1 MYHIQFITESNDAY
15 DAADAGQTPVQAYQT
30 DTQYKISEIYDIPDV
45 LVSEVI
51 PTSGPFIS
59 LPSTHFLVKGPR
71 TDSNIAVEN
80 LYIFCHLKAMHLE
93 TQKRV
98 IKNSGL
104 NRVARGGHLF
114 QGIIHAMQI
123 YKET

>member
-15 DAADAGQTPVQAYQT
+15 DVADAGQTVQAYQT
-30 DTQYKISEIYDIPDV
+30 DTQYKISEIYDNPDV
-45 LVSEVI
+45 SVSGVI

-59 LPSTHFLVKGPR
+59 LPNTHSLVNGPS
-71 TDSNIAVEN
+71 TDSDIAVEN
-80 LYIFCHLKAMHLE
+80 LYIFCHLKAVHLE

-104 NRVARGGHLF
+104 HRVARGGHLF

>member
-59 LPSTHFLVKGPR
+59 LPSTHFLVKGPSGPFISLPSTHFLVKGPR
-71 TDSNIAVEN
+71 TDSDIAVEN
-80 LYIFCHLKAMHLE
+80 LYFFFFFF
-93 TQKRV
+93 V
-98 IKNSGL
+98 IL
-104 NRVARGGHLF
+104 RLCTWRPRREWLRIVA
-114 QGIIHAMQI
+114 
-123 YKET
+123 